1 MAKAAKHQVI
11 GKSHHRVD
19 GVVKATGKAVYAMDL
34 ELPGMLHAKVLRSP
48 FPHARLVRVDATK
61 AAALPGVVTV
71 LTRETLDGMNPYFGS
86 AYKDQTIVA
95 LDKVRYDG
103 DPVAAVAAN
112 DEATAAEALALIE
125 TEYEELPAV
134 TDVADAIAP
143 GAPLVHEQV
152 ADADEL
158 HGHAYRVPE
167 EFRGTNVCYAYNYS
181 RGDVDKGFVQADE
194 VFEDVFTF
202 PQVQHYPLEPHI
214 TIAAVEDGHV
224 TLWSSTQDPFTLQ
237 RHIAEFFSIPINRV
251 RVIVPHIGGAYG
263 GKLSVKNEPL
273 VAALAWKTGRTVKI
287 THTSEETFRTITRH
301 PARFRIKTGVTRDGK
316 LVARECEVHMGTG
329 AYADYGPRVSQKA
342 GYRAPGPYRIPNVK
356 VDAYTVYTNAVPA
369 GAFRG
374 FGTLQVTWAYESQ
387 MDMIARRLEID
398 PLEFRVRNLMKKGG
412 LFTKG
417 DSPVDCDLEAG
428 LRRTAKALGWGK
440 KRKEPN
446 RGMGLAC
453 CMKDGGGTYK
463 VASASIKLNSDGSA
477 VLFTGT
483 VEIGQGCRT
492 ALAQVAAEGLSLPYE
507 AVTVAQLDTDST
519 P

>member
-48 FPHARLVRVDATK
+48 YPHARLLRIDAGK
-61 AAALPGVVTV
+61 AAALPGVAAV

-103 DPVAAVAAN
+103 DPVAAVAAD
-112 DEATAAEALALIE
+112 DEATADEALALIE
-125 TEYEELPAV
+125 TEYDELPAV
-134 TDVADAIAP
+134 TDVADAIAAD
-143 GAPLVHEQV
+143 APLVHEQV

-181 RGDVDKGFVQADE
+181 RGDVDKGFAEADE

-214 TIAAVEDGHV
+214 TIASVEDGHV

-273 VAALAWKTGRTVKI
+273 VVVFDYRTG
-287 THTSEETFRTITRH
+287 H
-301 PARFRIKTGVTRDGK
+301 
-316 LVARECEVHMGTG
+316 
-329 AYADYGPRVSQKA
+329 
-342 GYRAPGPYRIPNVK
+342 
-356 VDAYTVYTNAVPA
+356 
-369 GAFRG
+369 
-374 FGTLQVTWAYESQ
+374 
-387 MDMIARRLEID
+387 
-398 PLEFRVRNLMKKGG
+398 
-412 LFTKG
+412 
-417 DSPVDCDLEAG
+417 
-428 LRRTAKALGWGK
+428 
-440 KRKEPN
+440 
-446 RGMGLAC
+446 
-453 CMKDGGGTYK
+453 
-463 VASASIKLNSDGSA
+463 
-477 VLFTGT
+477 
-483 VEIGQGCRT
+483 
-492 ALAQVAAEGLSLPYE
+492 
-507 AVTVAQLDTDST
+507 
-519 P
+519 